1 MNSGTFIILLTVTF
15 PTLAIL
21 SFLFSL
27 ATYFL
32 PPRVHP
38 GTRARV
44 ENLEELLDIIP
55 EIVEHIKNL
64 RRVVTHEKR
73 RKRKLQSD
81 LRNSVPMVGILGGS
95 GSLLDDDDAL
105 ETASATEL
113 PPSPEHEPSSMNGTA
128 DILPQL
134 VLHVGNEENGF
145 SLRLQPVFIYEHIGT
160 PSSIGYQPTLTINYR
175 PIVIHDYPPASST
188 HDEFA
193 ERVTARA
200 GDIRPR
206 PRLSMPELNEAIGD
220 WGNVVNTPE
229 GPVLRIHGEEG
240 HEFHI
245 RQRADS
251 RQNGE
256 HRTNR
261 YATATQIIHP
271 STYTARVV
279 ESTTPD
285 SSTRSSRSA
294 SLSGTTLVDSVA
306 SFSIDDDDNDA
317 VVPNGDIDG
326 APLGNDEIYR
336 NNAYETPAANVR
348 RRRAVSN
355 IRRTARQNAHAER
368 DNAMMNEED
377 GNVDVAEAEDV
388 WWGLRHRRR
397 DSMEVEMMQHML
409 SRERAIQAEQTH
421 RVETNGGKRDGGN
434 ESSDG
439 LLGEARRPA
448 SG

>member
-81 LRNSVPMVGILGGS
+81 LRNRVPMVGILGGS

>member
-1 MNSGTFIILLTVTF
+1 MSHNMCYITF

-81 LRNSVPMVGILGGS
+81 LRNRVPMVGILGGS

>member
-81 LRNSVPMVGILGGS
+81 LRNRVPMVGILGGS

-368 DNAMMNEED
+368 ENAMMNEED

-421 RVETNGGKRDGGN
+421 RVETNGGESDGGN

>member
-15 PTLAIL
+15 PTLAII

-27 ATYFL
+27 ATYIL
-32 PPRVHP
+32 PPRVHT

-55 EIVEHIKNL
+55 EIVEHIKDL
-64 RRVVTHEKR
+64 RRVVIHEKKRTR
-73 RKRKLQSD
+73 RLQSD
-81 LRNSVPMVGILGGS
+81 PRDSVPMVGIRGGS

-113 PPSPEHEPSSMNGTA
+113 PPSPEYEPLPMNSTA

-145 SLRLQPVFIYEHIGT
+145 SLRLRPVFIYEHTGT
-160 PSSIGYQPTLTINYR
+160 PSSIGYQPTLTINYQ

-188 HDEFA
+188 HDESA

-200 GDIRPR
+200 EDIRPR
-206 PRLSMPELNEAIGD
+206 PRLSTPELNEAIGD
-220 WGNVVNTPE
+220 WDNVVNTSE
-229 GPVLRIHGEEG
+229 GPVLRLRGEEG
-240 HEFHI
+240 HEFHL

-251 RQNGE
+251 RQTGE
-256 HRTNR
+256 NRTSR

-306 SFSIDDDDNDA
+306 SLSIDDDDDDA

-368 DNAMMNEED
+368 ENAMMNEED

>member
-1 MNSGTFIILLTVTF
+1 MNSGTFIILLTVIF
-15 PTLAIL
+15 PALAIL
-21 SFLFSL
+21 SFLFSI

-32 PPRVHP
+32 PPRVHS
-38 GTRARV
+38 GTTARV
-44 ENLEELLDIIP
+44 ENLEELWDIIP
-55 EIVEHIKNL
+55 EIVEQIRDP
-64 RRVVTHEKR
+64 RRVVIHEKKRTR
-73 RKRKLQSD
+73 RLQSD
-81 LRNSVPMVGILGGS
+81 LRNSMPMVDIRGGS

-113 PPSPEHEPSSMNGTA
+113 PPSPEHEPLPMNGTA

-145 SLRLQPVFIYEHIGT
+145 SLRLRPVFTYEHTGT
-160 PSSIGYQPTLTINYR
+160 PSVGYQATLTINYK

-188 HDEFA
+188 RDESA

-245 RQRADS
+245 RQCADS

-271 STYTARVV
+271 STYTARVM

-294 SLSGTTLVDSVA
+294 SLSGTTLADSVA
-306 SFSIDDDDNDA
+306 SLSIDDDDDDA
-317 VVPNGDIDG
+317 VVPNSDIDG

-355 IRRTARQNAHAER
+355 MRRTARQNAHAER
-368 DNAMMNEED
+368 GNTMMNEED

>member
-81 LRNSVPMVGILGGS
+81 LRNRVPMVGILGGS

-229 GPVLRIHGEEG
+229 GPVLRIHGKEG
-240 HEFHI
+240 HEFHL

-256 HRTNR
+256 NRTNR

-285 SSTRSSRSA
+285 SSTRSSRSV

-306 SFSIDDDDNDA
+306 SLSIDDDDA
-317 VVPNGDIDG
+317 
-326 APLGNDEIYR
+326 AC
-336 NNAYETPAANVR
+336 AYS
-348 RRRAVSN
+348 RA
-355 IRRTARQNAHAER
+355 R
-368 DNAMMNEED
+368 DT
-377 GNVDVAEAEDV
+377 G
-388 WWGLRHRRR
+388 
-397 DSMEVEMMQHML
+397 
-409 SRERAIQAEQTH
+409 RADT
-421 RVETNGGKRDGGN
+421 
-434 ESSDG
+434 
-439 LLGEARRPA
+439 LC
-448 SG
+448 

>member
-15 PTLAIL
+15 PTLAII

-27 ATYFL
+27 ATYIL
-32 PPRVHP
+32 PPRVHT

-55 EIVEHIKNL
+55 EIVEHIKDL
-64 RRVVTHEKR
+64 RRVVIHEKKRTR
-73 RKRKLQSD
+73 RLQSD
-81 LRNSVPMVGILGGS
+81 PRDSVPMVGIRGGS

-113 PPSPEHEPSSMNGTA
+113 PPSPEYESLPMNSTA

-145 SLRLQPVFIYEHIGT
+145 SLRLRPVFIYEHTGT
-160 PSSIGYQPTLTINYR
+160 PSSIGYQPTLTINYQ

-188 HDEFA
+188 HDESA

-200 GDIRPR
+200 EDIRPR
-206 PRLSMPELNEAIGD
+206 PRLSTPELNEAIGD
-220 WGNVVNTPE
+220 WGNVVNTSE
-229 GPVLRIHGEEG
+229 GPVLRLRGEEG
-240 HEFHI
+240 HEFHL

-256 HRTNR
+256 NRTSR

-285 SSTRSSRSA
+285 STRSSRSA

-306 SFSIDDDDNDA
+306 SLSIDDDDDDA

-368 DNAMMNEED
+368 ENAMMNEED

>member
-1 MNSGTFIILLTVTF
+1 MNSGTFIILLIVTF

-32 PPRVHP
+32 PPRAQP

-44 ENLEELLDIIP
+44 ENLEELWDIIP
-55 EIVEHIKNL
+55 EIVEHIRDL
-64 RRVVTHEKR
+64 RRVVIHEKKRTR
-73 RKRKLQSD
+73 RLQSD
-81 LRNSVPMVGILGGS
+81 LRNSMPMVGIRGGS

-113 PPSPEHEPSSMNGTA
+113 PPSPEHEPSPMNGIA

-134 VLHVGNEENGF
+134 VLHVWNEENGF
-145 SLRLQPVFIYEHIGT
+145 SLRLRPVFIYEHTGT
-160 PSSIGYQPTLTINYR
+160 PSSIEYQPTLTINYQ

-188 HDEFA
+188 HDESA

-200 GDIRPR
+200 EDIRPR
-206 PRLSMPELNEAIGD
+206 PRLSTPELNEAIGD

-285 SSTRSSRSA
+285 SSTRSSRSV

-306 SFSIDDDDNDA
+306 SLSIDDDD
-317 VVPNGDIDG
+317 
-326 APLGNDEIYR
+326 
-336 NNAYETPAANVR
+336 AAC
-348 RRRAVSN
+348 A
-355 IRRTARQNAHAER
+355 
-368 DNAMMNEED
+368 
-377 GNVDVAEAEDV
+377 
-388 WWGLRHRRR
+388 
-397 DSMEVEMMQHML
+397 
-409 SRERAIQAEQTH
+409 
-421 RVETNGGKRDGGN
+421 
-434 ESSDG
+434 
-439 LLGEARRPA
+439 
-448 SG
+448 

>member
-32 PPRVHP
+32 PPRAHP

-44 ENLEELLDIIP
+44 ENLEELWDIIP
-55 EIVEHIKNL
+55 EIVEHIRDL
-64 RRVVTHEKR
+64 RRVIIYEKKRTR
-73 RKRKLQSD
+73 RLQSG
-81 LRNSVPMVGILGGS
+81 LRDSEPIVGIRGGS

-105 ETASATEL
+105 ETATATEL
-113 PPSPEHEPSSMNGTA
+113 PPTPEHEPSPMNGTA

-145 SLRLQPVFIYEHIGT
+145 SLRLQPVLIYGHTGT
-160 PSSIGYQPTLTINYR
+160 PSSIGYQ

-188 HDEFA
+188 HEDSA

-200 GDIRPR
+200 EDIRPR
-206 PRLSMPELNEAIGD
+206 PRLSTPELNEAIRD

-229 GPVLRIHGEEG
+229 GPVLRIYGEEG
-240 HEFHI
+240 HEFHL

-256 HRTNR
+256 NRTNG

-271 STYTARVV
+271 STYTAHVV
-279 ESTTPD
+279 ESTTPN
-285 SSTRSSRSA
+285 SSTPSSRSA

-306 SFSIDDDDNDA
+306 SLSIDHEDDDA

-336 NNAYETPAANVR
+336 NNAYETPAASVR

-368 DNAMMNEED
+368 GNAMMNEED
-377 GNVDVAEAEDV
+377 GNVDVAEAGDA
-388 WWGLRHRRR
+388 WWGLRHRGR
-397 DSMEVEMMQHML
+397 DSMEVEMMQHVL
-409 SRERAIQAEQTH
+409 SRERAMQAEQTH
-421 RVETNGGKRDGGN
+421 RVGTNGGESEGSN
-434 ESSDG
+434 ESSGG

>member
-81 LRNSVPMVGILGGS
+81 LRNRVPMVGILGGS

-421 RVETNGGKRDGGN
+421 RVETNGGESDGGN